1 MRITLRVIPS
11 HSLPALPTLA
21 ILYATNTLEKN
32 RENQM
37 RKQPLF
43 EKLSP
48 LSQTFITQNEISAS
62 PQLISAHNPSSFAL
76 FPTSSP
82 TSSLFCWKIKRHS
95 IDDQTT
101 FHRHSSETHS
111 PQPANSHRIIPIHT
125 RSLSSTS
132 HSTHETPSPFHL
144 TNTFDHKKKK
154 EPNPFVRL
162 LPVMLFSSLLLQG
175 FNLAITEKTCTEID
189 RIPIDFPPF
198 TFARN
203 VSFC

>member
-37 RKQPLF
+37 RKQPHF
-43 EKLSP
+43 EKLFSP
-48 LSQTFITQNEISAS
+48 KMRFSPSRIS
-62 PQLISAHNPSSFAL
+62 PAL
-76 FPTSSP
+76 PPAPNRSYSLRFPTSSHH
-82 TSSLFCWKIKRHS
+82 LHHNRHE
-95 IDDQTT
+95 ITTT
-101 FHRHSSETHS
+101 FQRRSNDTS
-111 PQPANSHRIIPIHT
+111 P
-125 RSLSSTS
+125 
-132 HSTHETPSPFHL
+132 
-144 TNTFDHKKKK
+144 TFQR
-154 EPNPFVRL
+154 NPFTTTRQFTPNHSNSYPIFIEYVPFYSRNSFTLPLYEHIRPQKEKESIPFIRL